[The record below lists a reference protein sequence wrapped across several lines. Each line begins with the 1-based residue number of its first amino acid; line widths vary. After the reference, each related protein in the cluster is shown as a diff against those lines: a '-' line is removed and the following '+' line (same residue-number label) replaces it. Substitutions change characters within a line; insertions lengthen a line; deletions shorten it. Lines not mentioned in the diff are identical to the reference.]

1 MDFDVVLLH
10 PPFSVRKSSLL
21 SRLRFWQKNST
32 IGEFTEMPMGFF
44 PMASI
49 LEDEGV
55 NVRIFNLA
63 LERALDL
70 SLDLKDFLKSL
81 EARVYAI
88 DLHWFTHSM
97 GALEVAELCKKHHPD
112 SFVVLGGFTATYYDL
127 EIMRS
132 YPFVDAIAC
141 GESEYVLFGLL
152 RALCTNGRI
161 DEVDGITYRDQD
173 SLKRNPLSPPR
184 SLDSFKFTELDL
196 MENWDQQLRCCA
208 RAYDRRMRPS
218 FWLTI
223 ARGCINECIYCGGAH
238 SCYQL
243 LTGRDKPIVRG
254 VNEVANDIGE
264 LAEKGVKTIKLNHD
278 PEMFGKRF
286 WSPLLDSVRNLG
298 VDVSM
303 YWESYRLP
311 SKTFIEKATATFA
324 DLGVAISPE
333 SPSED
338 VRMLAGRVFTDKQM
352 FDTIEFLEKAG
363 VMTDIYFMIGLPG
376 ETLDSASG
384 IIEFTKRI
392 SRNKHTLVQPLIP
405 YTIDPHCPMALNPE
419 RYGVKPLLKSFDD
432 YRRVCIEQKWEKW
445 IGHETENLSQA
456 AISELTASIRSIVM
470 TLPQEGVS
478 AKIAFDY
485 EQAQISAQQ
494 DR

>member
-1 MDFDVVLLH
+1 
-10 PPFSVRKSSLL
+10 
-21 SRLRFWQKNST
+21 
-32 IGEFTEMPMGFF
+32 MGFF
-44 PMASI
+44 PMASL
-49 LEDEGV
+49 LEDGGFSA
-55 NVRIFNLA
+55 RIYNLG
-63 LERALDL
+63 LEQ
-70 SLDLKDFLKSL
+70 SLDPSLKIKDFLKSL
-81 EARVYAI
+81 EAKVYAV

-97 GALEVAELCKKHHPD
+97 GALEVAEQCKRYHPD
-112 SFVVLGGFTATYYDL
+112 SFVVLGGFTATHYDL
-127 EIMRS
+127 DIMRS
-132 YPFVDAIAC
+132 YPFVDAVAR
-141 GESEYVLFGLL
+141 GESEYVLLSL
-152 RALCTNGRI
+152 VRALCSTRRI
-161 DEVDGITYRDQD
+161 DDVNGITYRVRD
-173 SLKRNPLSPPR
+173 SLKRNPVSPPR
-184 SLDSFKFTELDL
+184 SLDSFNFTKLEL
-196 MENWDQQLRCCA
+196 MENWDRQLRCCT
-208 RAYDRRMRPS
+208 RAYDKGMKPS

-223 ARGCINECIYCGGAH
+223 ARGCLSECIYCGGAR

-243 LTGRDKPIVRG
+243 LTGRDKPVVRG
-254 VNEVANDIGE
+254 VKEIAEDIGE
-264 LAEKGVKTIKLNHD
+264 LAEKGVKIVKFNHD

-286 WSPLLDSVRNLG
+286 WSTLLDSVKNLG
-298 VDVSM
+298 VDMSM

-311 SKTFIEKATATFA
+311 SKAFIEKATATFA
-324 DLGVAISPE
+324 DLNVAISPE

-338 VRMLAGRVFTDKQM
+338 VRVLAGRFFTDKQM

-363 VMTDIYFMIGLPG
+363 VMTDIYFLIGLPG

-432 YRRVCIEQKWEKW
+432 YRRVCVEQKWEKW

-485 EQAQISAQQ
+485 EQAQILAQQ